1 MKPIRVVHI
10 VPTPYLDGPGKVV
23 QGILRHLDRD
33 AFEPSFISIIKR
45 PESRYFPR
53 ITGSLEEMNIPFRC
67 LDISK
72 PWDVAAPLR
81 IAAFLRKQKAD
92 IAHTHLLR
100 GNIYG
105 RVAARLAGV
114 KRVVST
120 VHSAQQWMQ
129 AHPLLEWGAGALD
142 RLTVGSAS
150 VVVAVAEKTKEKVA
164 QENGYNRCSVLV
176 IPNGVD
182 IDELK
187 SNSSKRGKAR
197 ELMSVEE
204 GRFVVGFVGR
214 LDEEKNPLF
223 MLEVMGKV
231 FKERS
236 NAVFVVIG
244 SGRLSEQVE
253 SRVREL
259 GLGENVRLLGGRS
272 DVYSLLCGL
281 DAFFLPSLWEGLP
294 ISLCEAMATGLP
306 CVATPVGGIPDM
318 IEHGK
323 SGFLFE
329 PDNADEMADAIIR
342 LADDRMLARSVGEAA
357 RETITMRFSAKHMA
371 RQYERLYGLLLAT
384 ESGEMAANAQE
395 LIQEAV

>member
-1 MKPIRVVHI
+1 MKPIRVVHV

-33 AFEPSFISIIKR
+33 AFEPAFVSIIKR
-45 PESRYFPR
+45 PESRYYPR

-72 PWDVAAPLR
+72 PWDVTSPAR
-81 IAAFLRKQKAD
+81 IASFLRKQKAD
-92 IAHTHLLR
+92 IVHTHLLR

-120 VHSAQQWMQ
+120 VHSAKQWMK
-129 AHPLLEWGAGALD
+129 AHPLFEWGAGALD
-142 RLTVGSAS
+142 RLTLGSAS
-150 VVVAVAEKTKEKVA
+150 VVVAVAEETKEKIA
-164 QENGYNRCSVLV
+164 GEDGYERRSILV

-187 SNSSKRGKAR
+187 GDPAKRTKAR
-197 ELMSVEE
+197 ELMRVIE
-204 GRFVVGFVGR
+204 GRFAVGFVGR
-214 LDEEKNPLF
+214 LDEQKNPLF
-223 MLEVMGKV
+223 MLRVMQKV
-231 FKERS
+231 FKKRS
-236 NAVFVVIG
+236 NAVLVVIG
-244 SGRLSEQVE
+244 DGRLRDQVD

-259 GLGENVRLLGGRS
+259 GIGGNVRMLGGRS

-281 DAFFLPSLWEGLP
+281 DAFFLPSLLEGLP
-294 ISLCEAMATGLP
+294 LSLCEAMAAGLA

-323 SGFLFE
+323 NGFLFG
-329 PDNADEMADAIIR
+329 PDNGDGMADAIIR
-342 LADDRMLARSVGEAA
+342 LVDDPMLAESVGEAA
-357 RETITMRFSAKHMA
+357 RKAIAKRFSARHMA
-371 RQYERLYGLLLAT
+371 RQYEKLYRLLLAT

-395 LIQEAV
+395 LIRETV